1 MARCKDCLHY
11 EACESQVP
19 KTFWDSETFYYH
31 CKCFKDHNRFVE
43 LPCKVK
49 DLIDTI
55 ISHNEIVGIWE
66 RRKNKEERYDVLL
79 WRGMAWDI
87 PKEYLDRTFL
97 KIFGT
102 VPESITKAD
111 TVNIAVT
118 PILISGE
125 EAEQAL
131 KESEKC

>member
-1 MARCKDCLHY
+1 MASCKDCLHY

-31 CKCFKDHNRFVE
+31 CKCFKDRNRFVE

-66 RRKNKEERYDVLL
+66 RRKNKKGRYSVLL

-102 VPESITKAD
+102 VPESITEAD

-118 PILISGE
+118 PILISE
-125 EAEQAL
+125 
-131 KESEKC
+131 